1 MSSIQ
6 NMNEKK
12 KSEVFWAE
20 CTFLTN
26 KISIYEPHFTEMLQK
41 VTNCIEK
48 LVDGTYRDPQWQK
61 SEDTEKKL
69 LGSSKYLASNRPYAA
84 SFSAFRA
91 PTKMGTTFMGY
102 LH

>member
-1 MSSIQ
+1 
-6 NMNEKK
+6 
-12 KSEVFWAE
+12 
-20 CTFLTN
+20 
-26 KISIYEPHFTEMLQK
+26 MLQK
-41 VTNCIEK
+41 VTNYIGK
-48 LVDGTYRDPQWQK
+48 LVDGTYREPQWQK

-69 LGSSKYLASNRPYAA
+69 LGSSKYLASNCPYAA